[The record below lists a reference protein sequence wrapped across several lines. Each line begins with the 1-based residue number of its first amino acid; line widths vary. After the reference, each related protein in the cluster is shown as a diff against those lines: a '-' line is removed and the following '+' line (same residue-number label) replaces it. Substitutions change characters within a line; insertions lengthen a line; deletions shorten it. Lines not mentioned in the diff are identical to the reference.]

1 MVFIPQESSS
11 GTACTTSYFSSRS
24 STSSEST
31 TWPSMKKIWARNKKE
46 WMRFGKRIHT
56 WEITIENWS
65 IQSKVSPTL
74 SVFNLSRSFTCWPFS
89 YLDFWIWLLEV
100 LLFGLIQPKQSEL
113 LELDSEI
120 QINYKTNLISS
131 TIVNFDQIKEK
142 IANNRLTNL
151 QMNTTCIWKIENSK
165 IWLENF
171 SLCLSHKT
179 I

>member
-1 MVFIPQESSS
+1 M
-11 GTACTTSYFSSRS
+11 ACTTFCFLLPNCISW
-24 STSSEST
+24 EST
-31 TWPSMKKIWARNKKE
+31 TWLNMKKIWVRNKKE

-65 IQSKVSPTL
+65 IQSKVLPTL

-113 LELDSEI
+113 LALDSEI

-142 IANNRLTNL
+142 NCKQQVNKLTNEHH
-151 QMNTTCIWKIENSK
+151 NSTCIWKIENSK

-171 SLCLSHKT
+171 SLCPSHKT